1 MLVGHLQDPG
11 PPQGSG
17 QDWREAEAHSLSA
30 PLGLTPALACP
41 GAADKSYQ
49 MEASVA
55 VGSAVVTGC
64 LGLGWGA
71 ELGGYPGTVAST
83 SCPPCGFGGG
93 KQVGLGVGSSAGP

>member
-11 PPQGSG
+11 PPRGPG

-64 LGLGWGA
+64 LGLGGWGW
-71 ELGGYPGTVAST
+71 GGHPGTVAST

>member
-11 PPQGSG
+11 PPRGPG

-64 LGLGWGA
+64 LGLGGCGA
-71 ELGGYPGTVAST
+71 
-83 SCPPCGFGGG
+83 GGG
-93 KQVGLGVGSSAGP
+93 TQGRWPQLLARHAALEAGNRWD